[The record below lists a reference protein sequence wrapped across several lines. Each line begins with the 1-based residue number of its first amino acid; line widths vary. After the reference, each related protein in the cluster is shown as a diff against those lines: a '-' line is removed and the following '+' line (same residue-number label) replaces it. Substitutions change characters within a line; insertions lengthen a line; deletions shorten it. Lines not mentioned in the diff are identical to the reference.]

1 MKLERTLIELETLTD
16 YGTRYLLDVN
26 SAYDDGVDIGR
37 DMVAD
42 LSIREFMDL
51 NGMGLD
57 DVLDGLD
64 SYDICKAIHDKYSV
78 GDVFYD
84 DDIIDYCN
92 DNISADDVYDAR
104 QMLDTISTD
113 DIKGYFE
120 DNGEDIKF
128 SLDDFDE
135 DEIKE
140 WVVDNLDVAEMVE
153 WQ

>member
-1 MKLERTLIELETLTD
+1 MKLERALIELDVLTD
-16 YGTRYLLDVN
+16 YGTRYLLDL
-26 SAYDDGVDIGR
+26 ADATTDALEKGR
-37 DMVAD
+37 DMVCD

-64 SYDICKAIHDKYSV
+64 SYDICKAIHDNYSV

-104 QMLDTISTD
+104 QMLDTMSTD

-135 DEIKE
+135 EEIKE